1 MEQNLAEPLSI
12 EAIAERVGMSVRQLD
27 RLFRAELNEA
37 PAATY
42 RAMRV
47 EYGRWMLNRTE
58 RPIAEVAALT
68 GFVDGA
74 HFSREFRKQFGQS
87 PSQCRKATPLEE
99 TGRRRDDWKTPSHQ
113 RIF

>member
-1 MEQNLAEPLSI
+1 
-12 EAIAERVGMSVRQLD
+12 MSVRQLD
-27 RLFRAELNEA
+27 RLFRVELGEG

-47 EYGRWMLNRTE
+47 EYGRWMLDQTE

-87 PSQCRKATPLEE
+87 PAQWRGSPARMTQFS
-99 TGRRRDDWKTPSHQ
+99 SH
-113 RIF
+113 RIE